1 MDWGTHILT
10 LQHNEKFKKNMTE
23 KMKAVFSLDV
33 KKKER
38 KEKKRGTSDRDE
50 KENFQ

>member
-1 MDWGTHILT
+1 MKNLKKKAEVI
-10 LQHNEKFKKNMTE
+10 KKRFKKNMTE